1 MARKDIKA
9 FDFTSEQSRTAAAE
23 NGRKGGIASGQA
35 RRQKKTL
42 SELAKMIAENPAPAA
57 AKKKLAKMGISD
69 EDANNNACIA
79 AAVYDKAIKGNMQ
92 AVDKWEEL
100 TAASKNDDEKY
111 YLPGRVLGKAFVDIN
126 RQIKPNIEYVFE
138 GGRGGLKSSF
148 VAFKIVE
155 LIKNNPQMHACITR
169 QVAGTLKDSVYA
181 NMKWAINELGLME
194 EFECKVSPLE
204 IKYIKTGQ
212 TIYFRGLDDETKL
225 KSIKPEFGYIGILW
239 KEEKDQMKGDAQERS
254 VNQSVL
260 RGGDESYDFSSYNP
274 PKSKSNWVNR
284 IKLIPN
290 PKRVIHHSSYLEAP
304 AEWLGQK
311 FIDDA
316 AHLKEINPEAYEH
329 EYLGVPNGDG
339 GNVFEYLE
347 IRDITDEEISH
358 MDRIFAGVDYGWYPD
373 QFCYLRTYYD
383 SAREKIYLIDELYV
397 NKWSNSKTADWIKK
411 KGYDDYTM
419 ICDSAEPKS
428 VNDFR
433 DAGLPA
439 RGAIKGPGSIEY
451 GFKFLQTKTLVI
463 DPKRTPNAYKEI
475 TEYEYDR
482 DKEGNPYAE
491 LSAQDKANKGKQ
503 YEKEQRQRTYERRIR
518 KTKREVFGL
527 QTGVDNAPNEKAKFA
542 LQQDLDR
549 KSYLLQKQNAAY
561 KDYCKQNDLRELQDR
576 LMIAKWN
583 RQNAAK
589 ARGAAKRYK
598 TAKGID

>member
-1 MARKDIKA
+1 MANDQNLNNRA
-9 FDFTSEQSRTAAAE
+9 ATQFRAGEEQVRIAK
-23 NGRKGGIASGQA
+23 KGGIASGQA

-42 SELAKMIAENPAPAA
+42 SELAKMIAENPAPTA
-57 AKKKLAKMGISD
+57 AKKKLTKMGISD
-69 EDANNNACIA
+69 EDANNNACIV

-92 AVDKWEEL
+92 AVDKWEQLVAVSKSDESKYEL
-100 TAASKNDDEKY
+100 PA
-111 YLPGRVLGKAFVDIN
+111 RVLGKAFVDIN

-284 IKLIPN
+284 IKLVPN

-347 IRDITDEEISH
+347 IRDIADEEISR

-373 QFCYLRTYYD
+373 AFCYLRTYYD

-451 GFKFLQTKTLVI
+451 GFKFLQTKTIVI

-482 DKEGNPYAE
+482 DKEGNVISGYPDGNDHAISALRYAYE
-491 LSAQDKANKGKQ
+491 PLFNRRGYSA
-503 YEKEQRQRTYERRIR
+503 
-518 KTKREVFGL
+518 
-527 QTGVDNAPNEKAKFA
+527 
-542 LQQDLDR
+542 
-549 KSYLLQKQNAAY
+549 
-561 KDYCKQNDLRELQDR
+561 
-576 LMIAKWN
+576 
-583 RQNAAK
+583 
-589 ARGAAKRYK
+589 
-598 TAKGID
+598 

>member
-1 MARKDIKA
+1 MARKDIKS

-42 SELAKMIAENPAPAA
+42 SELAKMIAENPAPTA
-57 AKKKLAKMGISD
+57 AKKKLTKMGISD
-69 EDANNNACIA
+69 EDANNNACIV

-92 AVDKWEEL
+92 AVDKWEQLVAVSKSDESKYEL
-100 TAASKNDDEKY
+100 PA
-111 YLPGRVLGKAFVDIN
+111 RVLGKAFVDIN

-329 EYLGVPNGDG
+329 EYLGVPNSDG

-347 IRDITDEEISH
+347 IRDITDEEISR

-373 QFCYLRTYYD
+373 AFCYLRTYYD

-482 DKEGNPYAE
+482 DKEGNVISGYPDGNDHAISALRYAYE
-491 LSAQDKANKGKQ
+491 PLFNRRGYSA
-503 YEKEQRQRTYERRIR
+503 
-518 KTKREVFGL
+518 
-527 QTGVDNAPNEKAKFA
+527 
-542 LQQDLDR
+542 
-549 KSYLLQKQNAAY
+549 
-561 KDYCKQNDLRELQDR
+561 
-576 LMIAKWN
+576 
-583 RQNAAK
+583 
-589 ARGAAKRYK
+589 
-598 TAKGID
+598 

>member
-1 MARKDIKA
+1 MANEENLKP
-9 FDFTSEQSRTAAAE
+9 FTSNQSREEAVK
-23 NGRKGGIASGQA
+23 NGQKGGIASGYS
-35 RRQKKTL
+35 RRQKKAL
-42 SELAKMIAENPAPAA
+42 SDYVKIIAESPASST
-57 AKKKLAKMGISD
+57 AKKKLAKMGIAD
-69 EDANNNACIA
+69 EDANNMAVVATSLYKKA
-79 AAVYDKAIKGNMQ
+79 ADGNIQAIE
-92 AVDKWEEL
+92 KWEQL

-111 YLPGRVLGKAFVDIN
+111 ELPARVLGKAFVDIN

-155 LIKNNPQMHACITR
+155 LIKNNPQMHACISR

-347 IRDITDEEISH
+347 IRDITDEEISR

-373 QFCYLRTYYD
+373 AFCYLRTYYD

-482 DKEGNPYAE
+482 DKEGNVISGYPDGNDHAISALRYAYE
-491 LSAQDKANKGKQ
+491 PLFNRRGHSA
-503 YEKEQRQRTYERRIR
+503 
-518 KTKREVFGL
+518 
-527 QTGVDNAPNEKAKFA
+527 
-542 LQQDLDR
+542 
-549 KSYLLQKQNAAY
+549 
-561 KDYCKQNDLRELQDR
+561 
-576 LMIAKWN
+576 
-583 RQNAAK
+583 
-589 ARGAAKRYK
+589 
-598 TAKGID
+598 

>member
-1 MARKDIKA
+1 MAN
-9 FDFTSEQSRTAAAE
+9 EE
-23 NGRKGGIASGQA
+23 NLKPFSKSKREESVKNGQKGGIASGQA

-42 SELAKMIAENPAPAA
+42 SELAKMIAENPAPTA
-57 AKKKLAKMGISD
+57 AKKKLTKMGISD
-69 EDANNNACIA
+69 EDASNNACIV
-79 AAVYDKAIKGNMQ
+79 AAVYDKAVKGNMQ
-92 AVDKWEEL
+92 AVDKWEQL
-100 TAASKNDDEKY
+100 TAVSKDDDKKY
-111 YLPGRVLGKAFVDIN
+111 ELPARVLGKAFVDIN
-126 RQIKPNIEYVFE
+126 RRIKPNIEYVFE

-181 NMKWAINELGLME
+181 NMKWAINELGLTE
-194 EFECKVSPLE
+194 EFEYKVSPLE
-204 IKYIKTGQ
+204 IKYTKTGQ

-274 PKSKSNWVNR
+274 PKSKSNWVNK

-311 FIDDA
+311 FLNDA
-316 AHLKEINPEAYEH
+316 EHLKEVNPEAYEH
-329 EYLGVPNGDG
+329 EYLGIPNGDG

-347 IRDITDEEISH
+347 IRAITDEEISR
-358 MDRIFAGVDYGWYPD
+358 MDRIFPGVDYGWYPD
-373 QFCYLRTYYD
+373 AFCYLRTYYD

-397 NKWSNSKTADWIKK
+397 NKWSNSKTTDWIKK

-451 GFKFLQTKTLVI
+451 GFKFLQTKTIVI

-482 DKEGNPYAE
+482 DKEGNVISGYPDGNDHAISALRYAYE
-491 LSAQDKANKGKQ
+491 PLFNRRGNSA
-503 YEKEQRQRTYERRIR
+503 
-518 KTKREVFGL
+518 
-527 QTGVDNAPNEKAKFA
+527 
-542 LQQDLDR
+542 
-549 KSYLLQKQNAAY
+549 
-561 KDYCKQNDLRELQDR
+561 
-576 LMIAKWN
+576 
-583 RQNAAK
+583 
-589 ARGAAKRYK
+589 
-598 TAKGID
+598 

>member
-1 MARKDIKA
+1 MANEENLKPFKPGRS
-9 FDFTSEQSRTAAAE
+9 SEEAVK
-23 NGRKGGIASGQA
+23 NGQKGGIASGQS

-42 SELAKMIAENPAPAA
+42 SELAKMIAENPAPTA
-57 AKKKLAKMGISD
+57 AKKKLTKMGISD
-69 EDANNNACIA
+69 EDANNNACIV

-92 AVDKWEEL
+92 AVDKWEQLVAVSKSDESKYEL
-100 TAASKNDDEKY
+100 PA
-111 YLPGRVLGKAFVDIN
+111 RVLGKAFVDIN

-284 IKLIPN
+284 IKLVPN

-316 AHLKEINPEAYEH
+316 VHLKEINPEAYEH

-347 IRDITDEEISH
+347 IRDITDEEISR

-451 GFKFLQTKTLVI
+451 GFKFLQTKTIVI

-482 DKEGNPYAE
+482 DKEGNVISGYPDGNDHAISALRYAYE
-491 LSAQDKANKGKQ
+491 PLFNRRGYSA
-503 YEKEQRQRTYERRIR
+503 
-518 KTKREVFGL
+518 
-527 QTGVDNAPNEKAKFA
+527 
-542 LQQDLDR
+542 
-549 KSYLLQKQNAAY
+549 
-561 KDYCKQNDLRELQDR
+561 
-576 LMIAKWN
+576 
-583 RQNAAK
+583 
-589 ARGAAKRYK
+589 
-598 TAKGID
+598 

>member
-1 MARKDIKA
+1 MANEKNLKPFSKSKREESVK
-9 FDFTSEQSRTAAAE
+9 
-23 NGRKGGIASGQA
+23 NGQKGGIASGQS

-42 SELAKMIAENPAPAA
+42 SELAKMIAENPAPTA
-57 AKKKLAKMGISD
+57 AKKKLTKMGISD
-69 EDANNNACIA
+69 EDANNNACIV
-79 AAVYDKAIKGNMQ
+79 AAVYDKAIKGIMQ
-92 AVDKWEEL
+92 AVDKWEQLVAVSKSDESKYEL
-100 TAASKNDDEKY
+100 PA
-111 YLPGRVLGKAFVDIN
+111 RVLGKAFVDIN

-284 IKLIPN
+284 IKLVPN
-290 PKRVIHHSSYLEAP
+290 LKRVIHHSSYLEAP

-347 IRDITDEEISH
+347 IRDITDEEISR

-373 QFCYLRTYYD
+373 AFCYLRTYYD

-451 GFKFLQTKTLVI
+451 GFKFLQTKTIVI

-482 DKEGNPYAE
+482 DKEGNVISGYPDGNDHAISALRYAYE
-491 LSAQDKANKGKQ
+491 PLFNRRGYSA
-503 YEKEQRQRTYERRIR
+503 
-518 KTKREVFGL
+518 
-527 QTGVDNAPNEKAKFA
+527 
-542 LQQDLDR
+542 
-549 KSYLLQKQNAAY
+549 
-561 KDYCKQNDLRELQDR
+561 
-576 LMIAKWN
+576 
-583 RQNAAK
+583 
-589 ARGAAKRYK
+589 
-598 TAKGID
+598 

>member
-1 MARKDIKA
+1 MANEENLKPFKPGRS
-9 FDFTSEQSRTAAAE
+9 SEEAVK
-23 NGRKGGIASGQA
+23 NGQKGGIASGQS
-35 RRQKKTL
+35 RRRKKTL
-42 SELAKMIAENPAPAA
+42 SELAKMIAENPAPTA
-57 AKKKLAKMGISD
+57 AKKKLAKMGIAD
-69 EDANNNACIA
+69 EDANNM
-79 AAVYDKAIKGNMQ
+79 AVVANSLYKK
-92 AVDKWEEL
+92 AVDGNIQAIEKWEQL
-100 TAASKNDDEKY
+100 TAASKDDDEKY
-111 YLPGRVLGKAFVDIN
+111 ELPARVLGKAFVDIN

-284 IKLIPN
+284 IKLVPN

-304 AEWLGQK
+304 PEWLGQK
-311 FIDDA
+311 FLDDA

-373 QFCYLRTYYD
+373 AFCYLRTYYD

-451 GFKFLQTKTLVI
+451 GFKFLQTKTIVI

-482 DKEGNPYAE
+482 DKEGNVISGYPDGNDHAISALRYA
-491 LSAQDKANKGKQ
+491 
-503 YEKEQRQRTYERRIR
+503 YEPLFNRR
-518 KTKREVFGL
+518 GY
-527 QTGVDNAPNEKAKFA
+527 NA
-542 LQQDLDR
+542 
-549 KSYLLQKQNAAY
+549 
-561 KDYCKQNDLRELQDR
+561 
-576 LMIAKWN
+576 
-583 RQNAAK
+583 
-589 ARGAAKRYK
+589 
-598 TAKGID
+598 

>member
-1 MARKDIKA
+1 MANEENLKPFKPGRS
-9 FDFTSEQSRTAAAE
+9 SEEAAK
-23 NGRKGGIASGQA
+23 NGQKGGIASGQS
-35 RRQKKTL
+35 RRRKKTL
-42 SELAKMIAENPAPAA
+42 SELAKMIAENPAPTA
-57 AKKKLAKMGISD
+57 AKKKLTKMGISD
-69 EDANNNACIA
+69 EDANNNACIV

-92 AVDKWEEL
+92 AVDKWEQLVAVSKSDEIKYEL
-100 TAASKNDDEKY
+100 PA
-111 YLPGRVLGKAFVDIN
+111 RVLGKAFVDIN

-284 IKLIPN
+284 IKLVPN

-347 IRDITDEEISH
+347 IRDITDEEISR
-358 MDRIFAGVDYGWYPD
+358 MDRVFAGVDYGWYPD

-397 NKWSNSKTADWIKK
+397 NKWSNSKTAEWIKK

-451 GFKFLQTKTLVI
+451 GFKFLQTKTIVI

-482 DKEGNPYAE
+482 DKEGNVISGYPDGNDHAISALRYAYE
-491 LSAQDKANKGKQ
+491 PLFNRRGYSA
-503 YEKEQRQRTYERRIR
+503 
-518 KTKREVFGL
+518 
-527 QTGVDNAPNEKAKFA
+527 
-542 LQQDLDR
+542 
-549 KSYLLQKQNAAY
+549 
-561 KDYCKQNDLRELQDR
+561 
-576 LMIAKWN
+576 
-583 RQNAAK
+583 
-589 ARGAAKRYK
+589 
-598 TAKGID
+598 

>member
-1 MARKDIKA
+1 MANEENLKPFNNR
-9 FDFTSEQSRTAAAE
+9 TESEQREIAQ
-23 NGRKGGIASGQA
+23 KGGIASGQS

-42 SELAKMIAENPAPAA
+42 SELAKIIAENPAPTA
-57 AKKKLAKMGISD
+57 AKKKLTKMGISD
-69 EDANNNACIA
+69 EDANNNACIV

-92 AVDKWEEL
+92 AVDKWEQLVAVSKSDESKYEL
-100 TAASKNDDEKY
+100 PA
-111 YLPGRVLGKAFVDIN
+111 RVLGKAFVDIN

-284 IKLIPN
+284 IKLVPN

-347 IRDITDEEISH
+347 IRDITDEEISR

-373 QFCYLRTYYD
+373 AFCYLRTYYD

-397 NKWSNSKTADWIKK
+397 NKWSNSKTAEWIKK

-451 GFKFLQTKTLVI
+451 GFKFLQTKTIVI

-482 DKEGNPYAE
+482 DKEGNVISGYPDGNDHAISALRYAYE
-491 LSAQDKANKGKQ
+491 PLFNRRGNSA
-503 YEKEQRQRTYERRIR
+503 
-518 KTKREVFGL
+518 
-527 QTGVDNAPNEKAKFA
+527 
-542 LQQDLDR
+542 
-549 KSYLLQKQNAAY
+549 
-561 KDYCKQNDLRELQDR
+561 
-576 LMIAKWN
+576 
-583 RQNAAK
+583 
-589 ARGAAKRYK
+589 
-598 TAKGID
+598 

>member
-1 MARKDIKA
+1 MANEKNLIPN
-9 FDFTSEQSRTAAAE
+9 SERTPSE
-23 NGRKGGIASGQA
+23 LREITKKGGIKSGEV

-42 SELAKMIAENPAPAA
+42 SELAKMIAENPAPTA
-57 AKKKLAKMGISD
+57 AKKKLTKMGISD
-69 EDANNNACIA
+69 EDANNNACIV

-92 AVDKWEEL
+92 AVDKWEQLVAVSKSDENKYEL
-100 TAASKNDDEKY
+100 PA
-111 YLPGRVLGKAFVDIN
+111 RVLGKAFVDIN

-284 IKLIPN
+284 IKLMPN

-373 QFCYLRTYYD
+373 AFCYLRTYYD

-451 GFKFLQTKTLVI
+451 GFKFLQTKTIVI

-482 DKEGNPYAE
+482 DKEGNVISGYPDGDDHAISALRYAYE
-491 LSAQDKANKGKQ
+491 PLFNRRGYSA
-503 YEKEQRQRTYERRIR
+503 
-518 KTKREVFGL
+518 
-527 QTGVDNAPNEKAKFA
+527 
-542 LQQDLDR
+542 
-549 KSYLLQKQNAAY
+549 
-561 KDYCKQNDLRELQDR
+561 
-576 LMIAKWN
+576 
-583 RQNAAK
+583 
-589 ARGAAKRYK
+589 
-598 TAKGID
+598 

>member
-1 MARKDIKA
+1 MANEKNLIPN
-9 FDFTSEQSRTAAAE
+9 SERTPSE
-23 NGRKGGIASGQA
+23 LREITKKGGIKSGEV

-42 SELAKMIAENPAPAA
+42 SELAKMIAENPAPTT

-69 EDANNNACIA
+69 EDANNNACIV

-92 AVDKWEEL
+92 AVDKWEQLVAVSKSDESEYEL
-100 TAASKNDDEKY
+100 PA
-111 YLPGRVLGKAFVDIN
+111 RVLGKAFVDIN

-204 IKYIKTGQ
+204 IRYIKTGQ

-358 MDRIFAGVDYGWYPD
+358 MDRIFPGVDYGWYPD
-373 QFCYLRTYYD
+373 AFCYLRTYYD

-482 DKEGNPYAE
+482 DKEGNVISGYPDGNDHAISALRYAYE
-491 LSAQDKANKGKQ
+491 PLFNRRGYSA
-503 YEKEQRQRTYERRIR
+503 
-518 KTKREVFGL
+518 
-527 QTGVDNAPNEKAKFA
+527 
-542 LQQDLDR
+542 
-549 KSYLLQKQNAAY
+549 
-561 KDYCKQNDLRELQDR
+561 
-576 LMIAKWN
+576 
-583 RQNAAK
+583 
-589 ARGAAKRYK
+589 
-598 TAKGID
+598 

>member
-1 MARKDIKA
+1 MANEENLKP
-9 FDFTSEQSRTAAAE
+9 FTSNQSHEEAVR
-23 NGRKGGIASGQA
+23 NGQKGGIASGYS
-35 RRQKKTL
+35 RRQKKAL
-42 SELAKMIAENPAPAA
+42 SDYVKIIAESPASSTE
-57 AKKKLAKMGISD
+57 KKKLAKMGIAD
-69 EDANNNACIA
+69 EDANNMAVVATSLYKKA
-79 AAVYDKAIKGNMQ
+79 ADGNIQAIE
-92 AVDKWEEL
+92 KWEQL
-100 TAASKNDDEKY
+100 TAASKDDDEKY
-111 YLPGRVLGKAFVDIN
+111 ELPARVLGKAFVDIN

-347 IRDITDEEISH
+347 IRDITDEEISR

-373 QFCYLRTYYD
+373 AFCYLRTYYD

-451 GFKFLQTKTLVI
+451 GFKFLQTKTIVI

-482 DKEGNPYAE
+482 DKEGNVISGYPDGNDHAISALRYAYE
-491 LSAQDKANKGKQ
+491 PLFNRRGYSA
-503 YEKEQRQRTYERRIR
+503 
-518 KTKREVFGL
+518 
-527 QTGVDNAPNEKAKFA
+527 
-542 LQQDLDR
+542 
-549 KSYLLQKQNAAY
+549 
-561 KDYCKQNDLRELQDR
+561 
-576 LMIAKWN
+576 
-583 RQNAAK
+583 
-589 ARGAAKRYK
+589 
-598 TAKGID
+598 

>member
-1 MARKDIKA
+1 MANDQNLNNRA
-9 FDFTSEQSRTAAAE
+9 ATQFRAGEEQVRIAK
-23 NGRKGGIASGQA
+23 KGGIASGQA

-42 SELAKMIAENPAPAA
+42 SELAKMIAENPAPTT
-57 AKKKLAKMGISD
+57 AKKKLTKMGISD
-69 EDANNNACIA
+69 EDANNNACIV

-92 AVDKWEEL
+92 AVDKWEQLVAVSKSDESKYEL
-100 TAASKNDDEKY
+100 PA
-111 YLPGRVLGKAFVDIN
+111 RVLGKAFVDIN

-284 IKLIPN
+284 IKLMPN

-347 IRDITDEEISH
+347 IRDITDEEISR

-373 QFCYLRTYYD
+373 AFCYLRTYYD

-482 DKEGNPYAE
+482 DKEGNVISGYPDGNDHAISALRYAYE
-491 LSAQDKANKGKQ
+491 PLFNRRGYSA
-503 YEKEQRQRTYERRIR
+503 
-518 KTKREVFGL
+518 
-527 QTGVDNAPNEKAKFA
+527 
-542 LQQDLDR
+542 
-549 KSYLLQKQNAAY
+549 
-561 KDYCKQNDLRELQDR
+561 
-576 LMIAKWN
+576 
-583 RQNAAK
+583 
-589 ARGAAKRYK
+589 
-598 TAKGID
+598 

>member
-1 MARKDIKA
+1 MAN
-9 FDFTSEQSRTAAAE
+9 EE
-23 NGRKGGIASGQA
+23 NLKPFSKSKREESVKNGQKGGIASGQA

-57 AKKKLAKMGISD
+57 AKKKLAKIGISD

-92 AVDKWEEL
+92 AVDKWEQLVAVSKSDESKYEL
-100 TAASKNDDEKY
+100 PA
-111 YLPGRVLGKAFVDIN
+111 RVLGKAFVDIN

-284 IKLIPN
+284 IKLMPN
-290 PKRVIHHSSYLEAP
+290 PNRVIHHSSYL
-304 AEWLGQK
+304 
-311 FIDDA
+311 
-316 AHLKEINPEAYEH
+316 
-329 EYLGVPNGDG
+329 
-339 GNVFEYLE
+339 
-347 IRDITDEEISH
+347 
-358 MDRIFAGVDYGWYPD
+358 
-373 QFCYLRTYYD
+373 
-383 SAREKIYLIDELYV
+383 
-397 NKWSNSKTADWIKK
+397 
-411 KGYDDYTM
+411 
-419 ICDSAEPKS
+419 
-428 VNDFR
+428 
-433 DAGLPA
+433 
-439 RGAIKGPGSIEY
+439 
-451 GFKFLQTKTLVI
+451 
-463 DPKRTPNAYKEI
+463 
-475 TEYEYDR
+475 
-482 DKEGNPYAE
+482 
-491 LSAQDKANKGKQ
+491 
-503 YEKEQRQRTYERRIR
+503 
-518 KTKREVFGL
+518 
-527 QTGVDNAPNEKAKFA
+527 
-542 LQQDLDR
+542 
-549 KSYLLQKQNAAY
+549 
-561 KDYCKQNDLRELQDR
+561 
-576 LMIAKWN
+576 
-583 RQNAAK
+583 
-589 ARGAAKRYK
+589 
-598 TAKGID
+598 

>member
-1 MARKDIKA
+1 MYGNIVYIYSYTWQNFYFQKGYDWNVRMARKDIES
-9 FDFTSEQSRTAAAE
+9 FDFTSEQSRTEAAQ

-42 SELAKMIAENPAPAA
+42 SELAKIIAENPAPTS
-57 AKKKLAKMGISD
+57 AKKKLTKMGISD
-69 EDANNNACIA
+69 EDANNNACIV
-79 AAVYDKAIKGNMQ
+79 AAVYDKAVKGNMQ
-92 AVDKWEEL
+92 AVDKWEQL
-100 TAASKNDDEKY
+100 TAVSNDDDKKY
-111 YLPGRVLGKAFVDIN
+111 ELPARVLGKAFVDIN
-126 RQIKPNIEYVFE
+126 RRIKPNIEYVFE
-138 GGRGGLKSSF
+138 GGRGGLKSSY
-148 VAFKIVE
+148 VAFKITE

-169 QVAGTLKDSVYA
+169 QVGATLKDSVYA
-181 NMKWAINELGLME
+181 QMKWAINELGLME

-284 IKLIPN
+284 IKLVPN

-311 FIDDA
+311 FLNDA
-316 AHLKEINPEAYEH
+316 EHLKEVNPEAYEH

-347 IRDITDEEISH
+347 IRNIADEEISR

-373 QFCYLRTYYD
+373 AFCYLRTYYD

-451 GFKFLQTKTLVI
+451 GFKFLQTKTIVI

-482 DKEGNPYAE
+482 DKEGNVISGYPDGNDHAISALRYAYE
-491 LSAQDKANKGKQ
+491 PLFNRRGYSA
-503 YEKEQRQRTYERRIR
+503 
-518 KTKREVFGL
+518 
-527 QTGVDNAPNEKAKFA
+527 
-542 LQQDLDR
+542 
-549 KSYLLQKQNAAY
+549 
-561 KDYCKQNDLRELQDR
+561 
-576 LMIAKWN
+576 
-583 RQNAAK
+583 
-589 ARGAAKRYK
+589 
-598 TAKGID
+598 

>member
-1 MARKDIKA
+1 MANEKNLRPGSMQSK
-9 FDFTSEQSRTAAAE
+9 SEVRE

-35 RRQKKTL
+35 RRRKKTL
-42 SELAKMIAENPAPAA
+42 SELAKMIADNPAPDSTRT
-57 AKKKLAKMGISD
+57 KLAKMGISD
-69 EDANNNACIA
+69 EDANNNAVVA
-79 AAVYDKAIKGNMQ
+79 ASIYAKAIKGNMQ
-92 AVDKWEEL
+92 AVDKWEQLVAVSKSDESKYEL
-100 TAASKNDDEKY
+100 PA
-111 YLPGRVLGKAFVDIN
+111 RVLGKAFVDIN

-284 IKLIPN
+284 IKLVPN

-347 IRDITDEEISH
+347 IRDITDEEISR

-373 QFCYLRTYYD
+373 AFCYLRTYYD

-451 GFKFLQTKTLVI
+451 GFKFLQTKTIVI

-482 DKEGNPYAE
+482 DKEGNVISGYPDGNDHAISALRYAYE
-491 LSAQDKANKGKQ
+491 SLFNRRGYSA
-503 YEKEQRQRTYERRIR
+503 
-518 KTKREVFGL
+518 
-527 QTGVDNAPNEKAKFA
+527 
-542 LQQDLDR
+542 
-549 KSYLLQKQNAAY
+549 
-561 KDYCKQNDLRELQDR
+561 
-576 LMIAKWN
+576 
-583 RQNAAK
+583 
-589 ARGAAKRYK
+589 
-598 TAKGID
+598 

>member
-1 MARKDIKA
+1 MANEENLKPFKPGRS
-9 FDFTSEQSRTAAAE
+9 SEEAAK
-23 NGRKGGIASGQA
+23 NGQKGGIASGQS

-42 SELAKMIAENPAPAA
+42 SELAKMIAENPAPTA
-57 AKKKLAKMGISD
+57 AKKKLTKMGISD
-69 EDANNNACIA
+69 EDANNNACIV
-79 AAVYDKAIKGNMQ
+79 AAVYNKAIKGNMQ
-92 AVDKWEEL
+92 AVDKWEQLVAVSKSDESKYEL
-100 TAASKNDDEKY
+100 PA
-111 YLPGRVLGKAFVDIN
+111 RVLGKAFVDIN

-347 IRDITDEEISH
+347 IRDITDEEISR

-451 GFKFLQTKTLVI
+451 GFKFLQTKTIVI

-482 DKEGNPYAE
+482 DKEGNVISGYPDGDDHAISALRYAYE
-491 LSAQDKANKGKQ
+491 PLFNRRGYSA
-503 YEKEQRQRTYERRIR
+503 
-518 KTKREVFGL
+518 
-527 QTGVDNAPNEKAKFA
+527 
-542 LQQDLDR
+542 
-549 KSYLLQKQNAAY
+549 
-561 KDYCKQNDLRELQDR
+561 
-576 LMIAKWN
+576 
-583 RQNAAK
+583 
-589 ARGAAKRYK
+589 
-598 TAKGID
+598 

>member
-1 MARKDIKA
+1 MANEKNLRPGSMQSK
-9 FDFTSEQSRTAAAE
+9 SEVRE

-35 RRQKKTL
+35 RRRKKTL
-42 SELAKMIAENPAPAA
+42 SELAKMIADNPAPDSTRT
-57 AKKKLAKMGISD
+57 KLAKMGISD
-69 EDANNNACIA
+69 EDANNNAVVA
-79 AAVYDKAIKGNMQ
+79 ASIYAKAIKGNMQ
-92 AVDKWEEL
+92 AVDKWEQLVSVSKSDESKYEL
-100 TAASKNDDEKY
+100 PA
-111 YLPGRVLGKAFVDIN
+111 RVLGKAYVDIN

-284 IKLIPN
+284 IKLVPN

-373 QFCYLRTYYD
+373 AFCYLRTYYD

-451 GFKFLQTKTLVI
+451 GFKFLQTKTIVI

-482 DKEGNPYAE
+482 DKEGNVISGYPDGNDHAISALRYAYE
-491 LSAQDKANKGKQ
+491 PLFHRRGYSA
-503 YEKEQRQRTYERRIR
+503 
-518 KTKREVFGL
+518 
-527 QTGVDNAPNEKAKFA
+527 
-542 LQQDLDR
+542 
-549 KSYLLQKQNAAY
+549 
-561 KDYCKQNDLRELQDR
+561 
-576 LMIAKWN
+576 
-583 RQNAAK
+583 
-589 ARGAAKRYK
+589 
-598 TAKGID
+598 

>member
-1 MARKDIKA
+1 MANEKNLRPGSMQSK
-9 FDFTSEQSRTAAAE
+9 SEVRE

-35 RRQKKTL
+35 RRRKKTL
-42 SELAKMIAENPAPAA
+42 SELAKMIADNPAPDNARA
-57 AKKKLAKMGISD
+57 KLAKMGISD
-69 EDANNNACIA
+69 EDANNNAVVA
-79 AAVYDKAIKGNMQ
+79 ASIYAKAIKGNMQ
-92 AVDKWEEL
+92 AVDKWEQLVAVSKSDESKYEL
-100 TAASKNDDEKY
+100 PA
-111 YLPGRVLGKAFVDIN
+111 RVLGKAFVDIN

-284 IKLIPN
+284 IKLVPN

-316 AHLKEINPEAYEH
+316 VHLKEINPEAYEH

-347 IRDITDEEISH
+347 IRDITDEEISR

-451 GFKFLQTKTLVI
+451 GFKFLQTKTIVI

-482 DKEGNPYAE
+482 DKEGNVISGYPDGNDHAISALRYAYE
-491 LSAQDKANKGKQ
+491 PLFNRRGYSA
-503 YEKEQRQRTYERRIR
+503 
-518 KTKREVFGL
+518 
-527 QTGVDNAPNEKAKFA
+527 
-542 LQQDLDR
+542 
-549 KSYLLQKQNAAY
+549 
-561 KDYCKQNDLRELQDR
+561 
-576 LMIAKWN
+576 
-583 RQNAAK
+583 
-589 ARGAAKRYK
+589 
-598 TAKGID
+598 

>member
-1 MARKDIKA
+1 MANEENLKP
-9 FDFTSEQSRTAAAE
+9 FTSNQSREEAVR
-23 NGRKGGIASGQA
+23 NGQKGGIASGYS
-35 RRQKKTL
+35 RRQKKAL
-42 SELAKMIAENPAPAA
+42 SDYVKIIAESPASST
-57 AKKKLAKMGISD
+57 AKKKLAKMGIAD
-69 EDANNNACIA
+69 EDANNMAVVATSLYKKA
-79 AAVYDKAIKGNMQ
+79 ADGNIQAIE
-92 AVDKWEEL
+92 KWEQL
-100 TAASKNDDEKY
+100 TAASKDDDEKY
-111 YLPGRVLGKAFVDIN
+111 ELPARVLGKAFVDIN

-290 PKRVIHHSSYLEAP
+290 SKRVIHHSSYLEAP

-347 IRDITDEEISH
+347 IRDITDEEISR

-411 KGYDDYTM
+411 KGYDDYAM

-451 GFKFLQTKTLVI
+451 GFKFLQTKTIVI

-482 DKEGNPYAE
+482 DKEGNVISGYPDGNDHAISALRYAYE
-491 LSAQDKANKGKQ
+491 PLFNRRGYSA
-503 YEKEQRQRTYERRIR
+503 
-518 KTKREVFGL
+518 
-527 QTGVDNAPNEKAKFA
+527 
-542 LQQDLDR
+542 
-549 KSYLLQKQNAAY
+549 
-561 KDYCKQNDLRELQDR
+561 
-576 LMIAKWN
+576 
-583 RQNAAK
+583 
-589 ARGAAKRYK
+589 
-598 TAKGID
+598 